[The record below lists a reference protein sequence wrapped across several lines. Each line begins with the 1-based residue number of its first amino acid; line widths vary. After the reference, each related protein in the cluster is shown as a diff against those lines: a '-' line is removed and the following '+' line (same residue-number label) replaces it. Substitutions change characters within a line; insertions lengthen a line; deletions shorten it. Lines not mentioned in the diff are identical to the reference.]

1 MLVVFLCRLFN
12 LSISKSGVHDAAMS
26 LLPLNPC
33 AITTAYPGNP
43 IQNQDFI
50 FFFFTDDTG
59 KCGHG
64 TLKTA
69 GYQSTAWRLYWSDR
83 RRNVSTL
90 LPATGQPRDL
100 ALPVRTMSGTVRNQA
115 A

>member
-12 LSISKSGVHDAAMS
+12 LSISKSGVADAAMS
-26 LLPLNPC
+26 LLPLTPC

-50 FFFFTDDTG
+50 FFFLTDDTG
-59 KCGHG
+59 QCGHG
-64 TLKTA
+64 TLKTV
-69 GYQSTAWRLYWSDR
+69 GNKSTDRWLYWPDCR
-83 RRNVSTL
+83 WDVSTL
-90 LPATGQPRDL
+90 HPATGQHRDL
-100 ALPVRTMSGTVRNQA
+100 ALPVRTMSGAVRNPA